1 MKIHTVIHQPIKMHQ
16 YYLIYI
22 THDYHM
28 PISLILKSLC
38 TNEMHYQI
46 LTSFFLL
53 LSMSLLVLI
62 KNCNLNANN
71 LNFFYV
77 SINSTYYILNELSI
91 NHIPPNLSL
100 LIKRTLL
107 LRMLS
112 INFFYF
118 NTLVFFCEDYS
129 KPNISI
135 IFNMKL

>member
-1 MKIHTVIHQPIKMHQ
+1 MHQ

-22 THDYHM
+22 IHDYHM
-28 PISLILKSLC
+28 PISLILKFLC

-53 LSMSLLVLI
+53 LLMFLLVSI

-71 LNFFYV
+71 LNFFYE
-77 SINSTYYILNELSI
+77 SINSTYYNLNEQFI
-91 NHIPPNLSL
+91 NHIQPNQFL

-107 LRMLS
+107 LKMLS

-118 NTLVFFCEDYS
+118 NILVFFCEDYS